1 MSTGLLV
8 VLVAGVAVLA
18 SAFARK
24 QGYSNNQRIVL
35 SGIALGL
42 LAMSLLRDAT
52 PGRIVAMLVAAV
64 VVVSALLYVR
74 TTDKG

>member
-8 VLVAGVAVLA
+8 VLVAVLA

-52 PGRIVAMLVAAV
+52 PGKITAMLVAAV
-64 VVVSALLYVR
+64 VVISALLYVR
-74 TTDKG
+74 ATNKG